1 MRHGEAPAPERP
13 TQPLTR
19 PHIVAAG
26 LRLLEREGAAG
37 LSMRKLAGEL
47 GKAPAAVYRHVSDK
61 RELMSLLFDE
71 VSRRIVLPEVGDD
84 PRTAVLEAAQSAHRV
99 MEEHGWI
106 AAGMLDG
113 ALLGATSMRLSEFIL
128 DALVRDGMSD
138 AQAARLD
145 LAIWQYLVG
154 HLVAV
159 RAAPYPAVPGG
170 DGAEDYPTVRRVAPL
185 VASMSDHERFTA
197 GLVVL
202 LEGAFAE
209 PRAGHGDAASQG
221 DAAGHGDTAAHGDA
235 ATGEAPSAGPS
246 VSPSGADAVE

>member
-1 MRHGEAPAPERP
+1 MRHGETPAPERP

-84 PRTAVLEAAQSAHRV
+84 PRAAVLEAAQSAHRV

-106 AAGMLDG
+106 ATGMLDG

-145 LAIWQYLVG
+145 VAIWQYLVG

-159 RAAPYPAVPGG
+159 RAAPYPPVPGG
-170 DGAEDYPTVRRVAPL
+170 DEDYPTVRRVAPL

-202 LEGAFAE
+202 LDGAFAE
-209 PRAGHGDAASQG
+209 PRAARD
-221 DAAGHGDTAAHGDA
+221 DTAGHGGTAGHDDV
-235 ATGEAPSAGPS
+235 ATREAPSVSPS
-246 VSPSGADAVE
+246 LSPSGADAVE

>member
-106 AAGMLDG
+106 ATGMLDG

-128 DALVRDGMSD
+128 DALVRHGMSD

-145 LAIWQYLVG
+145 VAIWQYLVG

-159 RAAPYPAVPGG
+159 RAAPHPPVPGG

-202 LEGAFAE
+202 LDGAFAA
-209 PRAGHGDAASQG
+209 PPAAHD
-221 DAAGHGDTAAHGDA
+221 DAAGNGGTAPG
-235 ATGEAPSAGPS
+235 GAPPVTPS
-246 VSPSGADAVE
+246 VSPSLSPSGADAVE